1 MSNRA
6 LKDVNM
12 VSSKL
17 ACLNTD
23 TVQGKNLVAIHIDNI
38 TGGIKVNTTD
48 TISFTMKPIIP
59 RDVNFT
65 PCWTFEG
72 SDGKT
77 YPCVANSNGELLIND
92 GI

>member
-6 LKDVNM
+6 LKDVNN
-12 VSSKL
+12 VPSKL

-23 TVQGKNLVAIHIDNI
+23 TIQGTNLVALRINGS
-38 TGGIKVNTTD
+38 TGRIKVNTTA
-48 TISFTMKPIIP
+48 TISFTMQPITP

-72 SDGKT
+72 SDGNT
-77 YPCVANSNGELLIND
+77 YPCVATASGELLISL
-92 GI
+92 